1 MSRRRLLTTLVAVGV
16 ALLFVT
22 GPAMAAPGDA
32 PGDGVSTDGAD
43 LINDGDQAGND
54 NALRGGLVGDFDD
67 GVSTDGADL
76 INDGDQGGI
85 SAGSGD

>member
-1 MSRRRLLTTLVAVGV
+1 MFRRRLLTALVAVGV

-22 GPAMAAPGDA
+22 GPAMAAPGD
-32 PGDGVSTDGAD
+32 GVSTDGAD
-43 LINDGDQAGND
+43 LINDGDQGAND
-54 NALRGGLVGDFDD
+54 DALRGGLVDDFDD